1 MKRTAK
7 TLVQGTKEW
16 HEFRASADISAS
28 EVPAMLGISSYKSR
42 DKLIREKATGV
53 KEDVDARTQRNFD
66 LGHLFEA
73 AYRPEAEKIIGEEL
87 YPVTVLLEMDGLTL
101 SASLDGI
108 TMDDETAW
116 EHKTLN
122 ESISAAFTLGEI
134 HEQYRAQ
141 MEAQML
147 VSGASRCLF
156 SGSKWLT
163 EERYDPEGNVF
174 LVAKEKIASGDLWY
188 DSDPEMRERII
199 LGCKQFKIDVANYVA
214 PEAEAPKA
222 IAEPVASLPSITYQI
237 DFTKGLS
244 INSNLDAFKVA
255 AQELVE
261 KSKAILTTDQD
272 FENAKAR
279 IRECEKAEAN
289 IKSLIDRVLG
299 ELGDVNT
306 FKSDLESIGGW
317 IRQSR
322 LNQDKQ
328 VKSRTVERKAEIINA
343 GKAAVLAHT
352 NEINAKLARASL
364 PSIPVDFDAAVFR
377 KSSFD
382 SMQSAVNDAVADFKI
397 KASRWETQILINLMA
412 IDAIAKDHMFLFS
425 DLQQLVH
432 KDAEAME
439 AIAKQRIADH
449 KVQEDE
455 RIKEA
460 AKKMADEQIERDRQ
474 AEAQRVADLAKQN
487 EVVAPAVQ
495 APAAQSEPVATASTA
510 SVRQS
515 FGGGGYGSSH
525 IELSSAA
532 QAPAQ
537 AVQSQVTTE
546 QCPSHEVQL
555 NDYQRGII
563 AGLELAL
570 RIHANC
576 LRGGA
581 DFITAINAVCTSDNI
596 PAAPISKAA

>member
-1 MKRTAK
+1 MKRAIHNF
-7 TLVQGTKEW
+7 VQGSPEW
-16 HEFRASADISAS
+16 HAYRATPNQFNAS
-28 EVPAMLGISSYKSR
+28 DAPAMLGESPYKSR
-42 DKLIREKATGV
+42 DQILKDLATGSSQEV
-53 KEDVDARTQRNFD
+53 TAMVQRKFDDGHRFEEED
-66 LGHLFEA
+66 
-73 AYRPEAEKIIGEEL
+73 RPRAEEFIGQEL
-87 YPVTVLLEMDGLTL
+87 YPATVSVDLGSMKL
-101 SASLDGI
+101 SSSLDGW
-108 TMDDETAW
+108 TMCEAIIY
-116 EHKTLN
+116 EHKTKNKLILEFAARN
-122 ESISAAFTLGEI
+122 EIPLL
-134 HEQYRAQ
+134 YRIQ
-141 MEAQML
+141 MEQQL
-147 VSGASRCLF
+147 LCSGADKCLF
-156 SGSKWLT
+156 SASNGAADDEPVRIWYFPDMELRS
-163 EERYDPEGNVF
+163 R
-174 LVAKEKIASGDLWY
+174 LVAGWAQIAIDL
-188 DSDPEMRERII
+188 
-199 LGCKQFKIDVANYVA
+199 ANYVV

-222 IAEPVASLPSITYQI
+222 IAEPVAALPAIKYEI
-237 DFTKGLS
+237 DFSKGLS

-261 KSKAILTTDQD
+261 KSKAILVSDQD

-412 IDAIAKDHMFLFS
+412 IDAIAKDYMFLFS

-449 KVQEDE
+449 KVQEDA
-455 RIKEA
+455 RIQAEA
-460 AKKMADEQIERDRQ
+460 KRIADEQIERDRQ

-495 APAAQSEPVATASTA
+495 APAVQSEPVATASTA
-510 SVRQS
+510 NARQS
-515 FGGGGYGSSH
+515 FGGGSYGGSH
-525 IELSSAA
+525 IDRSSAA
-532 QAPAQ
+532 QSPVQ
-537 AVQSQVTTE
+537 AVQPQVTTE
-546 QCPSHEVQL
+546 QCPAHEVQL

-576 LRGGA
+576 LRSNA
-581 DFITAINAVCTSDNI
+581 DFISAINAVCTSDNI